1 MRLIK
6 QLNYDLQ
13 SLENNET
20 KKSPSAIQLHVN
32 ATTPK
37 YLIHKCLVIQDENAR
52 QGSASSKTRT
62 EVRGG
67 GKKPWKQKGTGRARA
82 GSSNSPLWRG
92 GGVSFGPKPKIYKKK
107 INLKE
112 KQLGLLTALY
122 HVSDRL
128 FVLKNNFPTMDKPN
142 TKEWLSFLNKF
153 EGLSSNQKIL
163 VILPKMDK
171 VVSLSTRNIPNIHL
185 AYINTL
191 NLRNLLLAT
200 QIVLT
205 EKTLLQVI
213 SPN

>member
-1 MRLIK
+1 
-6 QLNYDLQ
+6 
-13 SLENNET
+13 
-20 KKSPSAIQLHVN
+20 
-32 ATTPK
+32 
-37 YLIHKCLVIQDENAR
+37 LVIQNENAR

-122 HVSDRL
+122 YVSDRL
-128 FVLKNNFPTMDKPN
+128 FVLKKNFPTMDKPS

-153 EGLSSNQKIL
+153 EGLSDNKKIL
-163 VILPKMDK
+163 VILPEMDK
-171 VVSLSTRNIPNIHL
+171 VLSLSTRNIPNIHL
-185 AYINTL
+185 TYINTL

-200 QIVLT
+200 RIVLT

-213 SPN
+213 SSN